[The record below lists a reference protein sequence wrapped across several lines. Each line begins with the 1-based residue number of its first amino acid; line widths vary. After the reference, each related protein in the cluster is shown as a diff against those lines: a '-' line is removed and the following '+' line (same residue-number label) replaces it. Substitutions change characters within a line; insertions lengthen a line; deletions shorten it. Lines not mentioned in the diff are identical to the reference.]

1 LWGYVSVGPGYSR
14 QFVADVRGGHS
25 RRFCGVASHVRN
37 SPNRYNP
44 LGARGHF
51 ACLTR
56 KTNTMKRKP
65 SRKPHVLDRKR
76 TGKYSEASK
85 GPFARDIVM
94 RMYITIHGVAR
105 KPWTTDKVRE
115 ELTTYFGEYFGPRTL
130 RNVASDAIRR
140 MLLVERMVNRVAE
153 IRAGQKPLTPLW
165 N

>member
-1 LWGYVSVGPGYSR
+1 
-14 QFVADVRGGHS
+14 
-25 RRFCGVASHVRN
+25 
-37 SPNRYNP
+37 
-44 LGARGHF
+44 
-51 ACLTR
+51 
-56 KTNTMKRKP
+56 MKRKP

-130 RNVASDAIRR
+130 RNVPSDALRR

-153 IRAGQKPLTPLW
+153 IRGRRKP
-165 N
+165 